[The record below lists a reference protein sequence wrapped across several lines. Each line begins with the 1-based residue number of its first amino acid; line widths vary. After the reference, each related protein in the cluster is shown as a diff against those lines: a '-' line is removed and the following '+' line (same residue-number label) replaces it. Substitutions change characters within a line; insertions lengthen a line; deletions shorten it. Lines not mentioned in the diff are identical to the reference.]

1 VPSTPAGGEHGRR
14 RKAGLSPVAWIRA
27 RTGTLQKGSSLATAV
42 TSGRRTG
49 RVTCLP
55 KEWSMSA
62 RAPEPG
68 AERSKTTVVT
78 FRDKHRRGEP
88 LSLVTAYDFPTARAV
103 DAAGVDGILVGDSLA
118 MVVLGH
124 PNTLSVTMDEMLHH
138 AKAVSRGARGA
149 LLIGDLPFLSYQ
161 ADEAEAVRN
170 AGRFLAESGMD
181 AVKLEGGRPFVSTI
195 RAIVR
200 AGIPVQGHIGLTP
213 QRANALGGFKVQGRR
228 ADEAQAL
235 LDDARALEDAG
246 CFSIVLEAVPDRL
259 ATFITERVTIPTVGI
274 GAGPGTSGQ
283 ILVLHDLLGLTSGHT
298 PKFVKRYADLAGDI
312 TRAVSAYRADV
323 ESHAFPSAEQSY
335 AMADEE
341 WETFRAHAGERR
353 PRPVQARAR

>member
-1 VPSTPAGGEHGRR
+1 
-14 RKAGLSPVAWIRA
+14 
-27 RTGTLQKGSSLATAV
+27 
-42 TSGRRTG
+42 
-49 RVTCLP
+49 
-55 KEWSMSA
+55 MSA
-62 RAPEPG
+62 RAPEPPG
-68 AERSKTTVVT
+68 DQPRPKTTVLT
-78 FRDKHRRGEP
+78 FRDKHHRGEP
-88 LSLVTAYDFPTARAV
+88 LSLVTAYDFPTAKAV

-138 AKAVSRGARGA
+138 ARAVSRGARGA

-161 ADEAEAVRN
+161 ADESEAVRN

-181 AVKLEGGRPFVSTI
+181 AVKLEGGKPFVSTI

-228 ADEAQAL
+228 ATEAQAL

-259 ATFITERVTIPTVGI
+259 AGFITDKVGIPTIGI

-298 PKFVKRYADLAGDI
+298 PRFVKRYAEMNSDI
-312 TRAVSAYRADV
+312 TRAVTAYRHDV
-323 ESHAFPSAEQSY
+323 ESRAFPAAEQSY
-335 AMADEE
+335 PMADEE
-341 WETFRAHAGERR
+341 WEAFRAAADERR
-353 PRPVQARAR
+353 PRAVQARAR